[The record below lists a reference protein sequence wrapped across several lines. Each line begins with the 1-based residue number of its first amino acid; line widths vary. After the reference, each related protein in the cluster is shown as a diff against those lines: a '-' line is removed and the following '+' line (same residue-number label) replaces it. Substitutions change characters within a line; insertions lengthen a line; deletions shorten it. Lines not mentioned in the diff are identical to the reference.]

1 MEKEET
7 TRVNREYK
15 DRLFKFIFREKRD
28 LLELYNAINDTAY
41 DDPEAIE
48 VNTMEDVVYMGM
60 KNDLSFLIMDVLNLY
75 EHQSTYSPNLPLRG
89 LFYFADLYRGM
100 VGEQQDL
107 YSSKRIELPMPQFVI
122 FYNGMQSEPE
132 RSILKLSDAFGEK
145 NPKLFPGVECTAVM
159 LNINLGSNARLME
172 KSRRLWEYA
181 QFIACVRENLSHQMR
196 IGQAVDEAVETC
208 LRKGVLMD
216 ILSKNRQEVTNMLLT
231 EYNEEL
237 HLRNERKIA
246 LEEGE
251 MLKLISQVRKKM
263 QKSLSPEQIADIFE
277 EDETLIG
284 AFCEII
290 GRHPAWEDAQVYE
303 EYCQMPRENK

>member
-7 TRVNREYK
+7 TKVNREYK
-15 DRLFKFIFREKRD
+15 DRLFKFIFREKKD

-60 KNDLSFLIMDVLNLY
+60 RNDLSFLVMDVLNLY

-100 VGEQQDL
+100 VGERQDL

-132 RSILKLSDAFGEK
+132 RSVLKLSDAFGK
-145 NPKLFPGVECTAVM
+145 GNPKMLPGVECTAVM
-159 LNINLGSNARLME
+159 LNINLGSNAWLME
-172 KSRRLWEYA
+172 KSKRLREYV
-181 QFIACVRENLSHQMR
+181 QFVACVRENLSHKMR

-208 LRKGVLMD
+208 LRKGILED
-216 ILSKNRQEVTNMLLT
+216 ILSKNRQEVRDMLLT

-237 HLRNERKIA
+237 HLRNERQIA

-251 MLKLISQVRKKM
+251 QRKLISQVRKKI
-263 QKSLSPEQIADIFE
+263 QKSLPPEQIADILE
-277 EDETLIG
+277 EDVTVITHL
-284 AFCEII
+284 CEII
-290 GRHPAWEDAQVYE
+290 GQHPKWQDAQVYE
-303 EYCQMPRENK
+303 EYCRMPRENS